1 VRVDEARVMGM
12 SKKIQMG
19 VVGAWCVLSGVA
31 VLAFADTAAAQAAV
45 QGDFAVQRFNPAP
58 GPHNMLSARGVRMG
72 DQHSWSLALSANYG
86 NDVFVVN
93 NPAVPGG
100 EIKVVEN
107 QVTNDLMI
115 SYNPLYWMQLG
126 LRAPLT
132 YIEGDGITAANT
144 PNFADPL
151 EEFALGDPELE
162 LKARLYGQPNDPFA
176 AGLGLF
182 VRAPVGHA
190 MAKDKFFGDKNPT
203 FGGRLIFDGAHGP
216 LSVLGNVA
224 YTFRTDARVSQTKIG
239 NELGYNLGVAFA
251 FSPVIRVLAEG
262 FGTTNFTTTDGANSL
277 EAGGALQI
285 TPTRTPLMFSAGAT
299 AGLAQGIGVP
309 VARALFSVGV
319 YFEPRERDG
328 DGILDA
334 DDACPTASEDMDG
347 YEDQDGCPDADN
359 DGDTITDDADKC
371 VNDSEDLD
379 GFQDTDGCPEKDND
393 KDGLEDANDR
403 CPLEPETKNGFRDED
418 GCPDVPDSDADGV
431 SDTEDKCPEEAED
444 TDGFDD
450 TDGCPDLDN
459 DNDGVPD
466 AADECV
472 DEAETKNG
480 KADNDGC
487 PD

>member
-1 VRVDEARVMGM
+1 MICK
-12 SKKIQMG
+12 SKKFQMG
-19 VVGAWCVLSGVA
+19 ARCAGCVLSA
-31 VLAFADTAAAQAAV
+31 VGALAFATVAGAQTAPVV

-58 GPHNMLSARGVRMG
+58 GAHNMLSARGVRMG

-86 NDVFVVN
+86 NDVFVIDN
-93 NPAVPGG
+93 IDPTTLAVT
-100 EIKVVEN
+100 EVQVVEN
-107 QVTNDLMI
+107 QVTNDLMA
-115 SYNPLYWMQLG
+115 SYNPLYWMQFG
-126 LRAPLT
+126 LRLPLT
-132 YIEGDGITAANT
+132 FNEGDGVTAAGT
-144 PNFADPL
+144 ANFANKL
-151 EEFALGDPELE
+151 EDVALGDPELE
-162 LKARLYGQPNDPFA
+162 IKARLYGQPNDPFA
-176 AGLGLF
+176 AGLGMF

-216 LSVLGNVA
+216 LSLLGNVS
-224 YTFRTDARVSQTKIG
+224 YTFRTDAVVSQTKIG
-239 NELGYNLGVAFA
+239 NELGYNLGVGFA
-251 FSPVIRVLAEG
+251 FSPVIRVLAEI

-277 EAGGALQI
+277 EGGGALQI

-309 VARALFSVGV
+309 VARALLSVGV

-359 DGDTITDDADKC
+359 DGDTIADDADKC
-371 VNDSEDLD
+371 INDSEDLD

-393 KDGLEDANDR
+393 KDGLEDSNDR

-431 SDTEDKCPEEAED
+431 SDKDDKCPDEAED

-459 DNDGVPD
+459 DQDGVPD

-480 KADNDGC
+480 KSDTDGC

>member
-1 VRVDEARVMGM
+1 M

-19 VVGAWCVLSGVA
+19 AVGAWCVLGSVG
-31 VLAFADTAAAQAAV
+31 VLAFAESAGAQVV
-45 QGDFAVQRFNPAP
+45 QGDFAVQRYNPAP
-58 GPHNMLSARGVRMG
+58 GPHNMLSARGVRVG
-72 DQHSWSLALSANYG
+72 DQHSWSVALSANYG
-86 NDVFVVN
+86 NDVFVIDSRDATG
-93 NPAVPGG
+93 AVT
-100 EIKVVEN
+100 EVQVVEN
-107 QVTNDLMI
+107 QVTNDLMV
-115 SYNPLYWMQLG
+115 SYNPLYWMQFG
-126 LRAPLT
+126 LRMPFG
-132 YIEGDGITAANT
+132 YIEGDGITAAGD

-151 EEFALGDPELE
+151 EKFSLGDPELE
-162 LKARLYGQPNDPFA
+162 IKARLYGQPNDPFA

-190 MAKDKFFGDKNPT
+190 AAKDKFFGDEQPA
-203 FGGRLIFDGAHGP
+203 FGGRLIFDGKHGP
-216 LSVLGNVA
+216 LSVLGNLS
-224 YTFRTDARVSQTKIG
+224 YTFRDEVKLVEPSNGQTITKIG
-239 NELGYNLGVAFA
+239 SELGYNLGVGFA
-251 FSPVIRVLAEG
+251 FSPVIRVIAEG
-262 FGTTNFTTTDGANSL
+262 FGTTNFTTSNGANSL
-277 EAGGALQI
+277 EAGGGLQI
-285 TPTRTPLMFSAGAT
+285 TPTRTPLMFSAGGT

-309 VARALFSVGV
+309 VARVMVNIGV

-359 DGDTITDDADKC
+359 DGDSITDDADKC
-371 VNDSEDLD
+371 INDSEDLD

-393 KDGLEDANDR
+393 KDGLDDANDR
-403 CPLEPETKNGFRDED
+403 CPLEQETKNGFRDED

-431 SDTEDKCPEEAED
+431 SDKDDKCPEQAED

-459 DNDGVPD
+459 DQDGVPD

-480 KADNDGC
+480 NADADGC